1 MTLLCSTCRAR
12 PRRKGQRNCL
22 LCHAKAQR
30 KRRAKT
36 VRVDIEY
43 LKKLEQNYHNSFHA
57 WPAATD

>member
-1 MTLLCSTCRAR
+1 LW
-12 PRRKGQRNCL
+12 
-22 LCHAKAQR
+22 CHAEAQR

-43 LKKLEQNYHNSFHA
+43 LKKLEQNYHGRFHD